1 METEAPEAFPTA
13 AVSAVSC
20 LLSFLLISVPTLSNR
35 TVHKALEARVTISGS
50 SLYQGTLPTAA
61 PTVPQWPAPKR
72 RGNLKLHSRAE
83 SEGHGFSQVA
93 STGWRPEGS
102 PARSSDP
109 KAPEAPLTGG
119 LHAGVP
125 HNHFI
130 DALRSIPSIK
140 NTSSNYNIL
149 VLALPN

>member
-20 LLSFLLISVPTLSNR
+20 LLAFLLISVPNLGNR
-35 TVHKALEARVTISGS
+35 TVRKALEARVTISGS
-50 SLYQGTLPTAA
+50 NLYQGTLPTVA
-61 PTVPQWPAPKR
+61 PTVPQWPAPKG
-72 RGNLKLHSRAE
+72 RGTRKLHSRPK

-93 STGWRPEGS
+93 PTRWGPEGS

-109 KAPEAPLTGG
+109 RAPEAPLTGG

-130 DALRSIPSIK
+130 DALSSIPSIK

-149 VLALPN
+149 FLVLPN